1 MNEKE
6 KILNI
11 ILSTT
16 EDIMFM
22 EQQEYPCNKKM
33 LKEYTFRREKKIVGN
48 LEKYKLKP
56 KHMGWKI
63 KLSTSHQKMTEKKV
77 FFVCLFV
84 FKKRRIHSGCQ
95 VSK

>member
-6 KILNI
+6 KFLNI

-33 LKEYTFRREKKIVGN
+33 LKEHTFRREKKF
-48 LEKYKLKP
+48 LEILKVQM
-56 KHMGWKI
+56 KA
-63 KLSTSHQKMTEKKV
+63 
-77 FFVCLFV
+77 
-84 FKKRRIHSGCQ
+84 
-95 VSK
+95 

>member
-22 EQQEYPCNKKM
+22 KQQEYPCNKKM
-33 LKEYTFRREKKIVGN
+33 LKEYTFRREKKLLEILKSTNESLNTWVG
-48 LEKYKLKP
+48 
-56 KHMGWKI
+56 
-63 KLSTSHQKMTEKKV
+63 
-77 FFVCLFV
+77 
-84 FKKRRIHSGCQ
+84 R
-95 VSK
+95 